1 MREPFYTS
9 HTAVEER
16 ILRSVLVARPSV
28 LEPGCGRTTRLAGYR
43 HRIRRLVGVDLDV
56 QAGNENR
63 ALDEF
68 VPGDAA
74 GPLPFEEGSFDI
86 VYANFV
92 VEHLARP
99 AKAFREWRRLLAPGG
114 SLVITTSNIANPAV
128 RAAKLLPQRSRV
140 VIKRGLAGVAER
152 DVFPA
157 VYRSNTRAVLDRDL
171 RSAGFAPREVAG
183 VATVHRY
190 AGGHQ
195 RLAGALV
202 AGERIL
208 PASRRSTLVVWYHAT

>member
-1 MREPFYTS
+1 MREPFVTS
-9 HTAVEER
+9 HTEVEER

-28 LEPGCGRTTRLAGYR
+28 LEPGCGRTTRLAGHR

-56 QAGNENR
+56 AAGEENLS
-63 ALDEF
+63 LDEF

-74 GPLPFEEGSFDI
+74 GPLPFAEGSFDI

-99 AKAFREWRRLLAPGG
+99 ATAFREWRRLLPPGG
-114 SLVITTSNIANPAV
+114 SLVITTPNIANPAV
-128 RAAKLLPQRSRV
+128 RAANLLPQHARV
-140 VIKRGLAGVAER
+140 AIKRGVTGAAER

-157 VYRSNTRAVLDRDL
+157 VYRSNTREDLDRDL
-171 RSAGFAPREVAG
+171 RSAGFVRRQVAG

-190 AGGHQ
+190 AGQHR
-195 RLAGALV
+195 RLAGALK
-202 AGERIL
+202 AGERML
-208 PASRRSTLVVWYHAT
+208 PAGRRSTLVAWYHAV